1 MRFNNKR
8 FVTRGVNEKL
18 NLNLQLFLW
27 SCIDNL
33 PPEQDYLQ
41 VFKFTA
47 NKDGIKII
55 HTQEIP
61 EYHQEYVLGKNIHF
75 FVGKIYV
82 IDDNTHSTMLLAE
95 EY

>member
-1 MRFNNKR
+1 M
-8 FVTRGVNEKL
+8 
-18 NLNLQLFLW
+18 QLFLW

-33 PPEQDYLQ
+33 PPERDYLQ

-55 HTQEIP
+55 YTQEIP
-61 EYHQEYVLGKNIHF
+61 DYHQEYALDKNTHF

-82 IDDNTHSTMLLAE
+82 IDDETHSTMLLAE